1 MPDMTLTKEDLGQIR
16 GLVRDEVETVVRH
29 ELHKV
34 VDPLFAA
41 VQQDIQRL
49 DIRIDEVSDGLQ
61 EVRRELVEL
70 REQVHSLTTT
80 VDGYVKRTNDWY
92 QEFVV
97 LKARHNVLHGK
108 LVEKGIVTDDDL
120 TLG

>member
-29 ELHKV
+29 ELHKA

-70 REQVHSLTTT
+70 REQVHSLTTA
-80 VDGYVKRTNDWY
+80 VDRYVKRTNDWY

-97 LKARHNVLHGK
+97 LKARHNLLHGK
-108 LVEKGIVTDDDL
+108 LVEKGIVTDDEL